1 MTMIVDEKKVI
12 NNVINAKE
20 ENGNVLYTQ
29 SGDFPGMASR
39 TTILMNA
46 CISYKDDDIIFVI
59 WK

>member
-1 MTMIVDEKKVI
+1 MIMIVDEKKVI
-12 NNVINAKE
+12 NNVTNAKE

-29 SGDFPGMASR
+29 AGDFPGMASR

-46 CISYKDDDIIFVI
+46 NISYRDDEVVFVI